1 MQTEELPSELLLPPK
16 RLGSL
21 LAEARL
27 AGGYSLVEA
36 ADQLSDAW
44 SPVELLEVET
54 GLRPVLDPDLEVLTD
69 LYGIPTT
76 SLIPERSRLVIDLDE
91 GVLGVGSQRVVLG
104 GETAQEREV
113 LEQYLAMV
121 YTMRDLRPGL
131 SVPLRTPD
139 LEVLS
144 TALQRPTEQLET
156 ELRQMMIDAGAV
168 VEPRMRRLRGRL
180 LIPAVGLIVAA
191 TTAGVLLLVNDS
203 DATPAPDNANAPAAV
218 TTDVGDAVVQHR
230 LPDGSPGPV
239 EVRGD

>member
-1 MQTEELPSELLLPPK
+1 MQTEELPSDLLLPPK
-16 RLGSL
+16 RLGTL

-36 ADQLSDAW
+36 ADSLGDTW
-44 SPVELLEVET
+44 SPVELLQVET

-69 LYGIPTT
+69 LYGIQTT

-91 GVLGVGSQRVVLG
+91 GVLGVGSQQVVLG
-104 GETAQEREV
+104 GDTVQEREV
-113 LEQYLAMV
+113 LGQYLAMV

-144 TALQRPTEQLET
+144 TALHRPTEELEA
-156 ELRQMMIDAGAV
+156 ELRQMMVDAGTV
-168 VEPRMRRLRGRL
+168 VEPRMRRLRGRI

-191 TTAGVLLLVNDS
+191 TTAGMLLLVNDS
-203 DATPAPDNANAPAAV
+203 EATPAPDGTNAPAAV
-218 TTDVGDAVVQHR
+218 TTDIGDAVVQER

-239 EVRGD
+239 EVRN

>member
-1 MQTEELPSELLLPPK
+1 MQTEELPAESLLPPK
-16 RLGSL
+16 RLGTL

-27 AGGYSLVEA
+27 SGGYSLVEA
-36 ADQLSDAW
+36 ADSLGDAW
-44 SPVELLEVET
+44 SPLELLEVET
-54 GLRPVLDPDLEVLTD
+54 GRRPVLDPDLEVLTD

-91 GVLGVGSQRVVLG
+91 GVLGVGSQQVVLG

-113 LEQYLAMV
+113 LSQYLAMV

-131 SVPLRTPD
+131 TVPLRTPD

-144 TALQRPTEQLET
+144 TALHRPSDELED
-156 ELRQMMIDAGAV
+156 ELLQMMVDAGTI
-168 VEPRMRRLRGRL
+168 VEPRMARLRGRL

-191 TTAGVLLLVNDS
+191 TTAGMLLLVSNDS
-203 DATPAPDNANAPAAV
+203 DATPAPDGANAPAV
-218 TTDVGDAVVQHR
+218 DVEIGDGVVQER

-239 EVRGD
+239 VVRD

>member
-1 MQTEELPSELLLPPK
+1 MPIREVSGEHPGDDMQTEELPSELLLPPK

-144 TALQRPTEQLET
+144 TALHASDR
-156 ELRQMMIDAGAV
+156 
-168 VEPRMRRLRGRL
+168 
-180 LIPAVGLIVAA
+180 AA
-191 TTAGVLLLVNDS
+191 RDRA
-203 DATPAPDNANAPAAV
+203 APDDDRCRCGRGAPDAAPAWSPPDPRSGPDRGSDDRRHAP
-218 TTDVGDAVVQHR
+218 VGQRQRRH
-230 LPDGSPGPV
+230 PGARRR
-239 EVRGD
+239 ERAGRGDHRRR